1 MTKRRKS
8 HTPITDELVIKIRIL
23 LRAGQTQEQT
33 AAALN
38 VSQATVSRYG
48 RALHN

>member
-1 MTKRRKS
+1 MTTRRKC
-8 HTPITDELVIKIRIL
+8 HTPITDELVLKIRIL

-33 AAALN
+33 ATALR

-48 RALHN
+48 RG